1 MAGTTVK
8 SLTSAC
14 SPIPIKW
21 ANKSDQVW
29 KKHSGYTV
37 TETAGVLLC
46 LKKQPLALRVIK
58 ACTRVGIRLE
68 NELILYN
75 ALKSFA

>member
-1 MAGTTVK
+1 MAGSTVK
-8 SLTSAC
+8 LLTSAC

-29 KKHSGYTV
+29 KKHSGYME

>member
-1 MAGTTVK
+1 MVLTTVK
-8 SLTSAC
+8 SLTFAC
-14 SPIPIKW
+14 TPRAIKW
-21 ANKSDQVW
+21 VNKSDQVW
-29 KKHSGYTV
+29 KKHPGYIE
-37 TETAGVLLC
+37 TETVGLLLC

-68 NELILYN
+68 NELILHN

>member
-1 MAGTTVK
+1 ME
-8 SLTSAC
+8 
-14 SPIPIKW
+14 
-21 ANKSDQVW
+21 
-29 KKHSGYTV
+29 
-37 TETAGVLLC
+37 TETTGVLLC
-46 LKKQPLALRVIK
+46 LKKQPLPLRVIK